1 MANSPARRRRHK
13 TLFGRLSGETA
24 ARFIRVLEFRSEE
37 HTSEL
42 QSHSDLVCRLLLEK
56 KKKKASDQQR
66 GINSRRPKVGN
77 ERMWPTRRVSWHVS
91 GLKLEARGQGRQQLA
106 CSIRSTLASMC

>member
-56 KKKKASDQQR
+56 KKKKSTNNSIKTLDDGLMLGDNEHMNRCTMQTRHVQKY
-66 GINSRRPKVGN
+66 GSSSRRSRN
-77 ERMWPTRRVSWHVS
+77 LQLCLQERHPIAV
-91 GLKLEARGQGRQQLA
+91 E
-106 CSIRSTLASMC
+106 